1 MQPRRAQ
8 GRGLTASIWRNRT
21 IQAFENRCQNA
32 ETCHRRVRKRIGQ
45 ALRWADGNSKRLK
58 TIAIVL
64 FLAVLIVGLLHR
76 NVQQK
81 APIENGL
88 ESAKLNITKVTPESQ
103 AGHPVI
109 YGSIYVDKFYDL
121 DTSQRTFTADGSF
134 WLEWPASVQEIIN
147 QNNIAIAS
155 MVRLKNRIESW
166 GSALTPDTTKPI
178 ELSAGRFQ
186 QRFTF
191 SSRFY
196 DDTINFRR
204 DPFNALTLPIIVELM
219 PEIMTS
225 KYNDVLLLA
234 EKNQG
239 ALLGES
245 GSISGYELSNIHLQ
259 SYQQSYRNKF
269 GSWHAPKRSQL
280 RLEVVYHSNVWSAFI
295 NWVLP
300 LLIINCIVLI
310 APCVE
315 GSLRDVR
322 LAVPPTALLTLIFL
336 QESYHGQLPRLP
348 YTTLLDDLFSCSYVI
363 AMALF
368 VLFTWSAN
376 AYAKTPES
384 LKEKVMKKIDR
395 VDLVF
400 QKVAAAA
407 LISTATIGWF
417 FK

>member
-1 MQPRRAQ
+1 
-8 GRGLTASIWRNRT
+8 
-21 IQAFENRCQNA
+21 
-32 ETCHRRVRKRIGQ
+32 
-45 ALRWADGNSKRLK
+45 
-58 TIAIVL
+58 
-64 FLAVLIVGLLHR
+64 
-76 NVQQK
+76 
-81 APIENGL
+81 
-88 ESAKLNITKVTPESQ
+88 
-103 AGHPVI
+103 VI

-147 QNNIAIAS
+147 QNNISVAS

-166 GSALTPDTTKPI
+166 GSTLTPDTAKPI

-196 DDTINFRR
+196 DDAINFRR

-245 GSISGYELSNIHLQ
+245 GSISGYELSSINLQ

-280 RLEVVYHSNVWSAFI
+280 RLEVVYHSNIWSAFI

-384 LKEKVMKKIDR
+384 LKEKVMEKIDR